1 MPARPI
7 TDNDNL
13 GGITMQMI
21 RSRAGTAL
29 LSLALGLVSLAAHA
43 AGAPDFSGTWQINPA
58 KSENLGM
65 MSAVKQTLVV
75 TQSAGE
81 LKIAETSDFQG
92 QKTERSVRYDLKGAP
107 VVNEAAMGGKSETV
121 AKWEGDRLVVTWTTE
136 GTVAGTKNVRTENR
150 SLGADGKT
158 MRVESIRGTN
168 KPVVMVFDRI
178 K

>member
-1 MPARPI
+1 MAKNDDKGAHMPINR
-7 TDNDNL
+7 TDK
-13 GGITMQMI
+13 
-21 RSRAGTAL
+21 RAGTAL
-29 LSLALGLVSLAAHA
+29 AALCLGLASFVALA

-65 MSAVKQTLVV
+65 MAAVKQTLVI
-75 TQSAGE
+75 TQGATE

-92 QKTERSVRYDLKGAP
+92 QKSERAVRYDLKGGP
-107 VVNEAAMGGKSETV
+107 VVNDGAMGGKSTAV

-136 GTVAGTKNVRTENR
+136 STVAGAQNVRTENR

-158 MRVESIRGTN
+158 MRVESLRGTN

>member
-1 MPARPI
+1 M
-7 TDNDNL
+7 T
-13 GGITMQMI
+13 TI
-21 RSRAGTAL
+21 RNRISRHVSGPLAA
-29 LSLALGLVSLAAHA
+29 LALGLASLATLA

-65 MSAVKQTLVV
+65 MAAVKQTITI
-75 TQSAGE
+75 TQSAAE
-81 LKIAETSDFQG
+81 MKLAETSDFQG

-107 VVNEAAMGGKSETV
+107 VTNDAAMGGKSETV
-121 AKWEGDRLVVTWTTE
+121 ATWEGATLVVTWTSE
-136 GTVAGTKNVRTENR
+136 GTVAGTKNVRTEKR

-158 MRVESIRGTN
+158 MRVESIRGSN